1 MTKIL
6 AITGGVGGA
15 KLALGL
21 SKILT
26 PDELLFLV
34 NTGDDFQHLGLE
46 ISPDLDSLLYAL
58 SGKNNPELGWGRA
71 NETWACISELE
82 ELGADSWFR
91 LGDRDLALHLVRTQM
106 LNQGAT
112 LQNVADRLSE
122 SLGID
127 HRIAPMSNDKIST
140 TVNTPNGKLAFQ
152 EYFVR
157 EQCEPA
163 VIDFDFEG
171 IDNSK
176 PNPVVMSW
184 LDECD
189 GIIICPSNPYV
200 SVDTILSVPKYRD
213 AFQSKPV
220 IAVSPIVGGLAIKGP
235 AAKMMTEL
243 GVPPTPIAVAKHYG
257 SLLSGFVLDQ
267 TDHEQAK
274 DIPIPSIVTQTIMLT
289 LQDRIGLAEQ
299 CVRFLEE
306 LT

>member
-71 NETWACISELE
+71 NETWASISELE

-91 LGDRDLALHLVRTQM
+91 LGDGDLALHLVRTQM

-171 IDNSK
+171 IEKST

-220 IAVSPIVGGLAIKGP
+220 IAGSPIVGGLAIKGP

-289 LQDRIGLAEQ
+289 LQDRIALAEQ

-306 LT
+306 IT

>member
-21 SKILT
+21 SKILN

-171 IDNSK
+171 IENST

-289 LQDRIGLAEQ
+289 LQDRIALAEQ

>member
-21 SKILT
+21 SKILN

-58 SGKNNPELGWGRA
+58 SGRNNPELGWGRA

-171 IDNSK
+171 IEKST

>member
-1 MTKIL
+1 MIKIL

-21 SKILT
+21 SKILN

-122 SLGID
+122 SLRID

-171 IDNSK
+171 IEKST

-289 LQDRIGLAEQ
+289 LQDRIALAEQ

-306 LT
+306 MT

>member
-21 SKILT
+21 SKILN

-106 LNQGAT
+106 LSQGAT
-112 LQNVADRLSE
+112 LQKVADRLCE

-171 IDNSK
+171 IENST

-289 LQDRIGLAEQ
+289 LQDRIALAEQ

>member
-171 IDNSK
+171 IENSK

-184 LDECD
+184 LDECN

-235 AAKMMTEL
+235 AAKMMKEL

>member
-106 LNQGAT
+106 LSQGAT
-112 LQNVADRLSE
+112 LQNVADRLCE

-171 IDNSK
+171 IENSK

-235 AAKMMTEL
+235 AAKMMKEL

>member
-112 LQNVADRLSE
+112 LQKVADRLSE

-171 IDNSK
+171 IENSK
-176 PNPVVMSW
+176 PNHVVMSW
-184 LDECD
+184 LDECH

-235 AAKMMTEL
+235 AAKMMKEL

-289 LQDRIGLAEQ
+289 LQDRIALAEQ

-306 LT
+306 IT

>member
-112 LQNVADRLSE
+112 LQKVADRLSE

-171 IDNSK
+171 IENSK

-235 AAKMMTEL
+235 AAKMMKEL

-289 LQDRIGLAEQ
+289 LQDRIALAEQ

-306 LT
+306 MT

>member
-1 MTKIL
+1 M
-6 AITGGVGGA
+6 
-15 KLALGL
+15 
-21 SKILT
+21 
-26 PDELLFLV
+26 
-34 NTGDDFQHLGLE
+34 
-46 ISPDLDSLLYAL
+46 

-171 IDNSK
+171 IENSK

>member
-1 MTKIL
+1 MAKIL

-171 IDNSK
+171 IENSK

>member
-26 PDELLFLV
+26 PEELLFLV

-71 NETWACISELE
+71 DETWACISELE

-112 LQNVADRLSE
+112 LQKVADRLSE

-171 IDNSK
+171 IEKST

-289 LQDRIGLAEQ
+289 LQDRIALAEQ

-306 LT
+306 MT

>member
-1 MTKIL
+1 MAKIL

-26 PDELLFLV
+26 PDEILFLV

-82 ELGADSWFR
+82 ELGADSWVR

-171 IDNSK
+171 IENSK

-184 LDECD
+184 LDECH

>member
-71 NETWACISELE
+71 NETWACIGELE

-127 HRIAPMSNDKIST
+127 HRVAPMSNDKIST

-171 IDNSK
+171 IENST

-235 AAKMMTEL
+235 AAKMMQEL

-289 LQDRIGLAEQ
+289 LQDRIALAEQ

-306 LT
+306 MT

>member
-21 SKILT
+21 SKILN

-163 VIDFDFEG
+163 VIDFDFDG
-171 IDNSK
+171 IEKST

-289 LQDRIGLAEQ
+289 LQDRIELAEQ

-306 LT
+306 MT

>member
-21 SKILT
+21 SKILN

-171 IDNSK
+171 IENSK

-306 LT
+306 MT

>member
-91 LGDRDLALHLVRTQM
+91 LGDRDLALHLLRTQM
-106 LNQGAT
+106 LNRGAT
-112 LQNVADRLSE
+112 LQKVADRLCE

-127 HRIAPMSNDKIST
+127 HRIAPMSNDKIRT

-171 IDNSK
+171 IENSK

-274 DIPIPSIVTQTIMLT
+274 DIAIPSIVTQTIMLT
-289 LQDRIGLAEQ
+289 LQDRIELAEQ

>member
-1 MTKIL
+1 MTRIL

-106 LNQGAT
+106 LSQGAT
-112 LQNVADRLSE
+112 LQNVADRLCE

-171 IDNSK
+171 IENSK

-200 SVDTILSVPKYRD
+200 SVDTILSVPKYLD

-235 AAKMMTEL
+235 AAKMMKEL

-267 TDHEQAK
+267 TDYEQAK
-274 DIPIPSIVTQTIMLT
+274 DIAIPSIVTQTIMLT

>member
-1 MTKIL
+1 MAKIL

-112 LQNVADRLSE
+112 LQNVADRLGE

-171 IDNSK
+171 IENSK

-274 DIPIPSIVTQTIMLT
+274 DIPIPSIVTQTIMVT
-289 LQDRIGLAEQ
+289 LQDRIALAEQ

-306 LT
+306 IT

>member
-21 SKILT
+21 SKILN

-171 IDNSK
+171 IEKST

-289 LQDRIGLAEQ
+289 LQDRIALAEQ

>member
-6 AITGGVGGA
+6 AFTGGVGGA

-21 SKILT
+21 SRILT

-91 LGDRDLALHLVRTQM
+91 LGDRDLALHLLRTQM

-112 LQNVADRLSE
+112 LQNVADRLSK

-171 IDNSK
+171 IEKST

-235 AAKMMTEL
+235 AAKMMKEL

-289 LQDRIGLAEQ
+289 LQDRIALAEQ

-306 LT
+306 IT

>member
-106 LNQGAT
+106 LNQVAT
-112 LQNVADRLSE
+112 LQKVADRLSE

-171 IDNSK
+171 IENSK

-213 AFQSKPV
+213 TFQSKPV

-289 LQDRIGLAEQ
+289 LHDRIALAEQ

-306 LT
+306 MT

>member
-21 SKILT
+21 SKILN

-171 IDNSK
+171 IEKST

-289 LQDRIGLAEQ
+289 LQDRIRLAEQ

>member
-140 TVNTPNGKLAFQ
+140 TVKTPNGKLAFQ

-171 IDNSK
+171 IENST

-306 LT
+306 LI

>member
-21 SKILT
+21 SKILA

-71 NETWACISELE
+71 DETWACISELE

-112 LQNVADRLSE
+112 LQKVADRLSK

-171 IDNSK
+171 IENSK

-235 AAKMMTEL
+235 AAKMMKEL

-289 LQDRIGLAEQ
+289 LRDRIALAEQ

-306 LT
+306 MT

>member
-1 MTKIL
+1 MAKIL

-21 SKILT
+21 SKILS

-71 NETWACISELE
+71 DETWACISELE

-112 LQNVADRLSE
+112 LQKVTDRLSK

-171 IDNSK
+171 IENST

-184 LDECD
+184 LDECH

-235 AAKMMTEL
+235 AAKMMKEL

-289 LQDRIGLAEQ
+289 LRDRIALAEQ

-306 LT
+306 MT

>member
-21 SKILT
+21 SKILN

-171 IDNSK
+171 IEKST

-274 DIPIPSIVTQTIMLT
+274 DIAIPSIVTQTIMLT

>member
-106 LNQGAT
+106 LSQGAT
-112 LQNVADRLSE
+112 LQNVVDRLCE

-171 IDNSK
+171 IENSK

-235 AAKMMTEL
+235 AAKMMKEL

-274 DIPIPSIVTQTIMLT
+274 DIAIPSIVTQTIMLT

-306 LT
+306 LI

>member
-106 LNQGAT
+106 LSQGAT
-112 LQNVADRLSE
+112 LQNVADRLCE

-171 IDNSK
+171 IENSK

-213 AFQSKPV
+213 AFQSKRV

-235 AAKMMTEL
+235 AAKMMKEL

-274 DIPIPSIVTQTIMLT
+274 DIAIPSIVTQTIMLT

>member
-21 SKILT
+21 SKILS
-26 PDELLFLV
+26 PNELLFLV

-140 TVNTPNGKLAFQ
+140 MVNTPNGKLAFQ

-171 IDNSK
+171 IENST

-235 AAKMMTEL
+235 AAKMMKEL

-289 LQDRIGLAEQ
+289 LQDRVALAEQ

-306 LT
+306 IT

>member
-91 LGDRDLALHLVRTQM
+91 LGDRDLALHLLRTQM

-112 LQNVADRLSE
+112 LQNVADRLSK

-171 IDNSK
+171 IENSK

-235 AAKMMTEL
+235 AAKMMQEL

-289 LQDRIGLAEQ
+289 LLDRIALAEQ

-306 LT
+306 IT

>member
-171 IDNSK
+171 IENSK

-213 AFQSKPV
+213 AFKSKPV

-235 AAKMMTEL
+235 AAKMMKEL

-274 DIPIPSIVTQTIMLT
+274 DIAIPSIVTQTIMLT

>member
-171 IDNSK
+171 IEKST

-289 LQDRIGLAEQ
+289 LHDRIALAEQ

-306 LT
+306 IT

>member
-140 TVNTPNGKLAFQ
+140 TVNTSDGKLAFQ

-171 IDNSK
+171 IENST

-306 LT
+306 LI